1 MCVSSD
7 RKQYRIVVVSDSHND
22 TSRLERLLPI
32 INSADYFVFCGD
44 GAADVMWLRGQIA
57 VPIACVKGNNDF
69 WLGEKLTDVATVAFG
84 HARALIVHGHRH
96 GVRQGLSLL
105 METAMLKDYKLVF
118 FGHTHSSYD
127 AVRDGIHIINPGAL
141 CDGSYAIVTINGGNI
156 TCKHEFIE
164 KT

>member
-1 MCVSSD
+1 MCEKTEK
-7 RKQYRIVVVSDSHND
+7 KQYKIVVVSDSHHE

-44 GAADVMWLRGQIA
+44 GAADVMWLRGRIT

-69 WLGEKLTDVATVAFG
+69 WIKEQLTDVATVAFG

-96 GVRQGLSLL
+96 GVRHGLALL

-118 FGHTHSSYD
+118 FGHTHHYTD
-127 AVRDGIHIINPGAL
+127 VEYNGVHFINPGAL
-141 CDGSYAIVTINGGNI
+141 CEGSYAIVTGDGDSFTVEN
-156 TCKHEFIE
+156 HFIS
-164 KT
+164 